1 MPAQKRSLP
10 DSLDEGDT
18 SHHNLFH
25 SRHVKQQQQQHQD
38 QSQEHDADHHHEEE
52 EQEEEEEGDGEE
64 EEDDE
69 EEEEDEEVEE
79 GAHDNDDKETPQD
92 SDETPSSGSEEKPEY
107 SPFLSHTPS
116 LTCIA
121 LRLLSWQHVNFAFS
135 VFFPLNLKFC
145 LMGCY
150 GFVYV
155 ELLEI
160 RKDVQCPICLAKRAF
175 TLFQFYMA
183 NDIIKEIIG
192 TDVVNL
198 VCVIF
203 PNMVKGVTRY
213 TSFTALLRIIK
224 KTRTVMECLHRFCR
238 ECIDKSMRLGNNE
251 CPACRTHCA
260 SRRSLRD
267 DPNYDAL
274 IAALYPDIEKY
285 EEEELEF
292 REEEKNRNKQI
303 QASIAKVVQRQS
315 EALVK
320 RRKDTPGV
328 FLTRSQRNQRIHSR
342 RQTQTIE
349 GSEDNEE
356 DNDNNEKDSSSADER
371 STEHRQKR
379 RKRWARVRPSQ
390 PSSSMA
396 SPDGGNDSDMD
407 ISRENRGISRQVSKH
422 RKLTWGRGGFRSHTR
437 HGSGGGSNSKS
448 SRSSR
453 LSKFV
458 DHLRSLDENTNEF
471 DIRLMLVSLDHQ
483 NTPSL
488 PQPYL
493 CCRPTLSVEHLY
505 EYVARQTPFP
515 VEGIEI
521 LAVKGCHSKN
531 RDKSAD
537 ENSALIY
544 DDLSTLVIEPHKD
557 ELEVLQE
564 HETLAGLRSK
574 CISKMGHLIL
584 AYRRKEV
591 S

>member
-10 DSLDEGDT
+10 DPLDEGDT

-25 SRHVKQQQQQHQD
+25 SRHAKHQQQQHQD
-38 QSQEHDADHHHEEE
+38 QSHEHDGDHHHEEE
-52 EQEEEEEGDGEE
+52 EQEEEEEGEGEE
-64 EEDDE
+64 EEDDDDD

-79 GAHDNDDKETPQD
+79 AAHDNDD
-92 SDETPSSGSEEKPEY
+92 SDETPSSGSEEKPE
-107 SPFLSHTPS
+107 
-116 LTCIA
+116 
-121 LRLLSWQHVNFAFS
+121 
-135 VFFPLNLKFC
+135 
-145 LMGCY
+145 
-150 GFVYV
+150 FVYV

-160 RKDVQCPICLAKRAF
+160 RKDVQCPICL
-175 TLFQFYMA
+175 
-183 NDIIKEIIG
+183 G
-192 TDVVNL
+192 
-198 VCVIF
+198 
-203 PNMVKGVTRY
+203 
-213 TSFTALLRIIK
+213 IIK

-328 FLTRSQRNQRIHSR
+328 FLTRSQRNQRNIHSR
-342 RQTQTIE
+342 RQTQAIE

-356 DNDNNEKDSSSADER
+356 ENDNNEKDSSSADER

-407 ISRENRGISRQVSKH
+407 ISRENRGISRQVSKP

-437 HGSGGGSNSKS
+437 HGGGGGSNSKS

-458 DHLRSLDENTNEF
+458 DHLRSLDENTDEF
-471 DIRLMLVSLDHQ
+471 DVRLILVSLDHQ
-483 NTPSL
+483 STPSL

-521 LAVKGCHSKN
+521 LAVKGCHSTN

-537 ENSALIY
+537 ENSALIF
-544 DDLSTLVIEPHKD
+544 DELSTLVIEPNKD
-557 ELEVLQE
+557 ELEVLQG